1 MRKIILSTILLM
13 LTTIMLASCS
23 GNADARQADT
33 FKTSSGIPS
42 WGSARRS
49 PSTAKD
55 GKLKELVDRVFG

>member
-33 FKTSSGIPS
+33 FKFLWNTKLGF
-42 WGSARRS
+42 
-49 PSTAKD
+49 
-55 GKLKELVDRVFG
+55 GKTLTVYG